1 MMNFRSISLIHFDK
15 CFHGKCRTVSAQII
29 IVVRLQTS
37 KNDLLQQ
44 YSQIT
49 NMALLVRSLRS
60 IFCPD
65 RDTPDKSTKLDTSL
79 HQLFIIHSGWGCPG

>member
-49 NMALLVRSLRS
+49 NMALCIPLSLFYLNVRGNLRCLCYIRIYIANVKCFLS
-60 IFCPD
+60 I
-65 RDTPDKSTKLDTSL
+65 TVL
-79 HQLFIIHSGWGCPG
+79 